1 MKRFTFFLIV
11 LFLSSPLLRAQKPID
26 DSVYTQVKAGKL
38 GGMLMKPVG
47 FKKGAV
53 ALIIQ
58 GSGPTDKDGNSMV
71 LGGKNNSLKMLAE
84 SLAELGIAS
93 LRFDK
98 RGMGLSTD
106 AATAEAN
113 LVFDDFISDAM
124 AWLDFLQDQKQF
136 KRFIV
141 IGHSQ
146 GSLIG
151 MRLSNERKVDA
162 FVSLAGPSLTIDE
175 TLKRQLRS
183 NPMNPESILKEA
195 DDIMDKIKAGEKV
208 ESIPPYFQSLFR
220 ASIQPFMC
228 SWMKYNPLEEIHM
241 IDIPVLIVN
250 GSTDLQVSVE
260 DAQRLQISNEKSEL
274 LIIEGMNHVLKE
286 SSANQAENM
295 ATYKNP
301 DLPLHPKFEQGFIS
315 FMKKHVV
322 K

>member
-1 MKRFTFFLIV
+1 MKRFIFLLIV
-11 LFLSSPLLRAQKPID
+11 LFSCSTLIWAQNVTD
-26 DSVYTQVKAGKL
+26 DSVYVQVEAGKL
-38 GGMLMKPVG
+38 GGKLMKPNG

-53 ALIIQ
+53 AIIIQ
-58 GSGPTDKDGNSMV
+58 GSGPTDKDGNSMI
-71 LGGKNNSLKMLAE
+71 LGGKNNSLKMLAQ
-84 SLAELGIAS
+84 SLADVGIAS

-106 AATAEAN
+106 ASTNEAD
-113 LVFDDFISDAM
+113 LVFDDFINDAT
-124 AWLDFLQDQKQF
+124 AWLDLLQKQKRF

-151 MRLSNERKVDA
+151 MRLANERKVDA
-162 FVSLAGPSLTIDE
+162 FISLAGPSLTIDE
-175 TLKRQLRS
+175 TLKEQLRS

-195 DDIMDKIKAGEKV
+195 EDIMAKIKSGEKV
-208 ESIPPYFQSLFR
+208 ESVPPYFQSLFR
-220 ASIQPFMC
+220 ESIQPFMC
-228 SWMKYNPLEEIHM
+228 SWMKYNPLEEINTL
-241 IDIPVLIVN
+241 DIPVLVVN

-274 LIIEGMNHVLKE
+274 LIVEGMNHVLKE
-286 SSANQAENM
+286 SSANQAENV

-301 DLPLHPKFEQGFIS
+301 ELPLHPKFEQGFIS
-315 FMKKHVV
+315 FMKKHIL